1 MEKFKIPV
9 IPRTTNRSIRFPNDV
24 LDGIEKA
31 IEGKE
36 CTFTAFVVEAVRVAL
51 RNVEEANTEKD
62 CMYCIISIIQKII
75 SNISLRRNLI

>member
-9 IPRTTNRSIRFPNDV
+9 IPPTSNKSIRFPNDV
-24 LDGIEKA
+24 IAAVEGA

-51 RNVEEANTEKD
+51 RNLEEE
-62 CMYCIISIIQKII
+62 QKG
-75 SNISLRRNLI
+75 N